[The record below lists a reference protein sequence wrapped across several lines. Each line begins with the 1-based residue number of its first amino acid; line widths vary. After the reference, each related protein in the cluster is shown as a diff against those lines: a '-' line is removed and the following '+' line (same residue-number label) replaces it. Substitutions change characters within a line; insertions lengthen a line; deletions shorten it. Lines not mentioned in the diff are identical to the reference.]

1 MVIAKYLGTS
11 PVDGKCL
18 SCFLNSFLTFLL
30 LLLLLFLSG
39 LHQQILDNVTLTNL
53 DVIPYGPDSS
63 LEGTLLE
70 RLDNCSTP
78 FGEWLLTSTA

>member
-1 MVIAKYLGTS
+1 MVIAKYLCTS
-11 PVDGKCL
+11 PFDRKCL

-30 LLLLLFLSG
+30 LLFFFFSG

>member
-1 MVIAKYLGTS
+1 MPFLF
-11 PVDGKCL
+11 PEQL
-18 SCFLNSFLTFLL
+18 SYFLDVVVFLF
-30 LLLLLFLSG
+30 SG